1 MLSKVKN
8 NDVLWDIGAN
18 DGFYTNKFY
27 KLVKINHRD
36 KNFKK
41 GKGHVVAFERDPH
54 AIKKLKNIFNNKKNI
69 LLLRYALPD
78 TNNNSLQFT
87 DDPMSPNNSLIE
99 KNKKVHSNQK
109 TIKVRVA
116 KADNLVKKLNLP
128 YPNFIKIDV

>member
-8 NDVLWDIGAN
+8 NDVVWDIDAN

-69 LLLRYALPD
+69 LLLRYVLPD

-87 DDPMSPNNSLIE
+87 DDLMSPNNSLFF
-99 KNKKVHSNQK
+99 
-109 TIKVRVA
+109 
-116 KADNLVKKLNLP
+116 LN
-128 YPNFIKIDV
+128 